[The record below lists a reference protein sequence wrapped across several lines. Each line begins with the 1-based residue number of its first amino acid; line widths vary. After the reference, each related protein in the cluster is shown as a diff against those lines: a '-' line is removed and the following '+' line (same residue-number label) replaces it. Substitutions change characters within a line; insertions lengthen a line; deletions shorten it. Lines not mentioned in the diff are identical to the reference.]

1 MQKHR
6 ARCNCSQMSASIS
19 HVACCPDTTCLWTYF
34 SSTDETADQPYE
46 LNVRSFIRVY
56 SANLFH
62 SNILHINADS
72 QKTKKKTSSVCAN
85 FLQIRRSFY
94 FFKSCWFQ
102 NTFFVIFFIICIKIL
117 YGNVVTDNRDHTDGW
132 LTNMTIKHIRE
143 G

>member
-72 QKTKKKTSSVCAN
+72 QKTKKKPQVCVQTFCKLEEVFI
-85 FLQIRRSFY
+85 FLNHADSKTLF
-94 FFKSCWFQ
+94 
-102 NTFFVIFFIICIKIL
+102 L
-117 YGNVVTDNRDHTDGW
+117 
-132 LTNMTIKHIRE
+132 
-143 G
+143 